1 MPESSRSESRSSRKS
16 ARVSTTVPAALMT
29 ALELRAQEEGRS
41 LSNLVVYLLESSLD
55 HNGRL

>member
-1 MPESSRSESRSSRKS
+1 MPESSRSESRPGRRS

-41 LSNLVVYLLESSLD
+41 LSNLVAYLLESSLD
-55 HNGRL
+55 QNGRL